1 MSCKYKR
8 IGVSGGTF
16 DPIHYGHLIIAEEAR
31 EMMQLDKVI
40 FIPCGNPPHK
50 TNCRVTP
57 AEHRYEM
64 VSMAVKGNE
73 FFEVSSMEID
83 RGGYSYTVETVA
95 QLIEIYGEDTK
106 LFFIIGADVIPELVT
121 WKQFEK
127 LFAMCEFIAT
137 LRPGYDK
144 ESLYKEIK
152 YLESNYHAKIN
163 LLNTPLIEISSTM
176 IRNRVKSRKS
186 VKYLVPYEVEEY
198 IKEKGLY
205 L

>member
-50 TNCRVTP
+50 ANCHVTP
-57 AEHRYEM
+57 AEYRYEM
-64 VSMAVKGNE
+64 VSMAVRGNK

-127 LFAMCEFIAT
+127 LFTMCEFIAT

-176 IRNRVKSRKS
+176 IRNRVKSGKS